1 MHKVILEQIPQFM
14 TPAKLIYL
22 ESQNIHIVVPHIL
35 IHEPFFFDISLLWT
49 IAFLPAFSTCN
60 MVYDKVVFVY
70 VVFTFCT

>member
-1 MHKVILEQIPQFM
+1 MNL
-14 TPAKLIYL
+14 
-22 ESQNIHIVVPHIL
+22 
-35 IHEPFFFDISLLWT
+35 FFDISLLWT